1 MSGFGYDVLGFG
13 SGAVADDP
21 PEVDA
26 QFNRTGLLAHFDG
39 ANNGTNNAFND
50 GSSSN
55 HTITSHG
62 VPAQGSFSPF
72 SRPDGDWS
80 VAMRGDGD
88 DHVICTPDPNAFG
101 TSDFTFECFVMILK
115 LGAYHAL
122 ADSRADFTQGP
133 QIDLYIN
140 NDNKLYL
147 QVSGAHI
154 FEGDTALE
162 AGVWYH
168 IAVCRSSSVTKAFIN
183 GTQTASGTDNTNY
196 VASSANR
203 ANLGGGSYS
212 SKLLNGFI
220 SNLRV
225 VKRALYTGNFTAP
238 TSKLTAVSN
247 TELLTFQSNRFVD
260 NSSEGHTLTTPA
272 TTKATAS
279 TFSPFLTNAAY
290 DPAVNG
296 ASASFDFVSGGGDYL
311 TIANSSDFN
320 FASNPFT
327 ISFWIFNVG
336 LESGGNI
343 FGRYANG
350 KKEAIIA
357 IASAGNY
364 ANTGALEWR
373 GSFDGTNYNSDH
385 LTANTVVSYNQWNHI
400 TITRTVN
407 GSDSIFKTYVNA
419 ALVKTTNISGVA
431 IYNTS
436 QETYIMRYSPQH
448 TDYPTGYL
456 CDFKLVNGTATAPS
470 AVPTAPATNTTNTK
484 LLLNMANGQAIDSVS
499 RTSLTLQ
506 GNTKLSTG
514 QSKFGSTSLL
524 FDGTDDYAK
533 AIFYESF
540 GMSNFTVECFFRV
553 SNASNNQN
561 LFQFAQ
567 SFLPSNDGG
576 PGLGIRSGRWRLY
589 TGSNTATLHA
599 SAGPSNNTWYHVAI
613 VRVATTTKLYVD
625 GVETISVSDSFNY
638 NIDNYPRRFLL
649 LGGGYDGNY
658 DLNGYIDEFRVSL
671 MARYTSNNF
680 TPPDEPFPSQGKLE

>member
-1 MSGFGYDVLGFG
+1 MSSFGYDLLGFG
-13 SGAVADDP
+13 SSANTAVAAPSDD
-21 PEVDA
+21 E
-26 QFNRTGLLAHFDG
+26 FNRTGLLAHFDG

-80 VAMRGDGD
+80 VAMRGDGGEL
-88 DHVICTPDPNAFG
+88 VICSPDPNAFG
-101 TSDFTFECFVMILK
+101 TADFTFECFLMILE
-115 LGAYHAL
+115 LGIYQTL
-122 ADSRADFTQGP
+122 ADSRAAATQGP
-133 QIDLYIN
+133 QFDLYLN
-140 NDNKLYL
+140 GANKLDL
-147 QVSGAHI
+147 QVDSSMI

-196 VASSANR
+196 VAVSANR
-203 ANLGGGSYS
+203 ALLGGSSYGG
-212 SKLLNGFI
+212 LLINGFI

-260 NSSEGHTLTTPA
+260 NSSEGHTLVAAATTTP
-272 TTKATAS
+272 TAS

-357 IASAGNY
+357 IADAGNY
-364 ANTGALEWR
+364 ANTGAVEWR
-373 GSFDGTNYNSDH
+373 VSFDGTNYNSDH

-419 ALVKTTNISGVA
+419 ALVKTTTISGVA

-436 QETYIMRYSPQH
+436 QETYIMRYSPQA

-456 CDFKLVNGTATAPS
+456 CDFKFVNGTATAPS

-484 LLLNMANGQAIDSVS
+484 LLLNMADGQAIDSAAQNN
-499 RTSLTLQ
+499 LTLY
-506 GNTKLSTG
+506 GTAKLSTG
-514 QSKFGSTSLL
+514 QAKFGDTSIL
-524 FDGTDDYAK
+524 FDGNSDFA
-533 AIFYESF
+533 AIAHSV
-540 GMSNFTVECFFRV
+540 SNDISGSNNWTVEFYWRFV
-553 SNASNNQN
+553 DNDATQYQEIATKGVGFQLYANNGALAIALSASNNSTY
-561 LFQFAQ
+561 FKSA
-567 SFLPSNDGG
+567 SNG
-576 PGLGIRSGRWRLY
+576 
-589 TGSNTATLHA
+589 TTL
-599 SAGPSNNTWYHVAI
+599 SDNTWYHIAVVKNGTGYKVYLDGTSESNLA
-613 VRVATTTKLYVD
+613 VTSSSNVD
-625 GVETISVSDSFNY
+625 TGTS
-638 NIDNYPRRFLL
+638 PWC
-649 LGGGYDGNY
+649 LG
-658 DLNGYIDEFRVSL
+658 
-671 MARYTSNNF
+671 AYTSNNYYANGYMDEFRLSKFARYTGNF
-680 TPPDEPFPSQGKLE
+680 TAPSAPFPSQGQV